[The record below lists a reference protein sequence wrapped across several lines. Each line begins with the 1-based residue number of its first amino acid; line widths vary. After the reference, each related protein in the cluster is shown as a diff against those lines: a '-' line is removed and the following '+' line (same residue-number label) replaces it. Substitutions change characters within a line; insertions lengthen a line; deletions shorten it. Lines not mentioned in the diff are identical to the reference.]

1 MGLVAARLAERLRA
15 AEYLGPVRREPLD
28 VLRVLVR
35 VRERVV
41 QLGIGETAG
50 VMRLGE
56 REEGGVAAGELV
68 ERRPAQMA
76 FCTLPPF
83 RQRVQT

>member
-1 MGLVAARLAERLRA
+1 MLWMLVC
-15 AEYLGPVRREPLD
+15 
-28 VLRVLVR
+28 

-41 QLGIGETAG
+41 QLGVGEAAR
-50 VMRLGE
+50 VVRPCE

>member
-1 MGLVAARLAERLRA
+1 M
-15 AEYLGPVRREPLD
+15 
-28 VLRVLVR
+28 LRVLVGM
-35 VRERVV
+35 RERVI
-41 QLGIGETAG
+41 QLGIGQAARM
-50 VMRLGE
+50 MRLRE

-68 ERRPAQMA
+68 ERRPAQIA

>member
-1 MGLVAARLAERLRA
+1 MGLVAARLGERLRA
-15 AEYLGPVRREPLD
+15 AEHLRPVRAQPFD
-28 VLRVLVR
+28 VLRVLVL

-41 QLGIGETAG
+41 QLRVFEAARM
-50 VMRLGE
+50 MRLRE